1 MRKEKKDRG
10 LGITNEHS
18 TKLFKSKA
26 DEEVEGLVLLP
37 TQEAPDPTPAYIV
50 AQQVNNLKSD
60 AISKV
65 TSQMRQKLK
74 QMRQKLASS
83 QTSMKEL
90 APFAGSSNLVLSSTG
105 ANQADSLQLCLWN
118 PALYQKQRSK
128 PEYQLPVKNF
138 EEVYKDKSLNQQVY
152 LDVVINFG
160 GVRRLVISARELTRR
175 NIGETEVKGMLAN
188 LTELKMFQKLRTVL
202 LVSHQDLRCRT
213 RQDSV
218 QHLQPTGLHQH
229 PHQCNRNSAGSA
241 RNPQTRRT
249 PLQNTRSA
257 GSNPAKCVSVPQL
270 PVSQDRS
277 RARTPTRLCPRCA

>member
-1 MRKEKKDRG
+1 MSVRKEKKDRG
-10 LGITNEHS
+10 LGGATEHS

-37 TQEAPDPTPAYIV
+37 TQEAPDPTLAYVV

-65 TSQMRQKLK
+65 TNQMRHKLK

-83 QTSMKEL
+83 QTTMKEL

-118 PALYQKQRSK
+118 PALYHKQRTR

-160 GVRRLVISARELTRR
+160 GVRRIVISARELTRR
-175 NIGETEVKGMLAN
+175 NIGEADVKGMLAN
-188 LTELKMFQKLRTVL
+188 LTELKMFQKLRTVIC
-202 LVSHQDLRCRT
+202 STNKDLWRRT
-213 RQDSV
+213 RQELVEHLQSAGFHHHPHKCNRDSV
-218 QHLQPTGLHQH
+218 
-229 PHQCNRNSAGSA
+229 GSA
-241 RNPQTRRT
+241 RDPQTRGT
-249 PLQNTRSA
+249 TVQNP
-257 GSNPAKCVSVPQL
+257 GSEVN
-270 PVSQDRS
+270 
-277 RARTPTRLCPRCA
+277 